1 MIAAHDFY
9 ENDYAQ
15 FTIQDGILFIAYK
28 NGITLNLEVAQRVVS
43 DRIRFQNEKKF
54 VVLCDIRGIVHSEK
68 AGRDYLAH
76 SGSVL
81 VKAVALLVHENV
93 LSSMTAFYL
102 EVSRPVVPTKIF
114 TDEVIALAYLKTF
127 L

>member
-28 NGITLNLEVAQRVVS
+28 NGITLNLEVAQRVVT

-102 EVSRPVVPTKIF
+102 EVSRPVVLTKIF

>member
-1 MIAAHDFY
+1 
-9 ENDYAQ
+9 
-15 FTIQDGILFIAYK
+15 
-28 NGITLNLEVAQRVVS
+28 
-43 DRIRFQNEKKF
+43 

-81 VKAVALLVHENV
+81 VKAVALLVHEIV